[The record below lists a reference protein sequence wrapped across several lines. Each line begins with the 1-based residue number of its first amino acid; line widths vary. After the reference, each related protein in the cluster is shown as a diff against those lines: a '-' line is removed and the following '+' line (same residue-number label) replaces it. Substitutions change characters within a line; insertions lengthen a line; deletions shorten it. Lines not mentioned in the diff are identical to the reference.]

1 MKLSYAQAAK
11 RPGLLERL
19 TGLNRKE
26 FEALR
31 ESFSSQYDQQ
41 VIQPRVQAPGRKRA
55 VGGGQKGAIAEV
67 ADKLLFILVYSRI
80 SPLLFVQGLLF
91 GMAESK
97 ACTWVGVLLPALDAA
112 MGEIHVRP
120 KRATGRSLEEI
131 IEEFPELKE
140 LGVLTDGTER
150 PIRRPKDAQEQ
161 KEAYSGKKKHH
172 TKKHVTLTH
181 PKTQYILATSEEANG
196 ST

>member
-11 RPGLLERL
+11 RPALLERL

-41 VIQPRVQAPGRKRA
+41 VIQPRVQVPGRKRA
-55 VGGGQKGAIAEV
+55 VGGGQKGAIPEV

-80 SPLLFVQGLLF
+80 YPLLFVQGLLF

-120 KRATGRSLEEI
+120 KRATERSLEEI
-131 IEEFPELKE
+131 IIITSVICRYYIITFEHNF
-140 LGVLTDGTER
+140 R
-150 PIRRPKDAQEQ
+150 PGL
-161 KEAYSGKKKHH
+161 S
-172 TKKHVTLTH
+172 
-181 PKTQYILATSEEANG
+181 YIFTIDCM
-196 ST
+196 TR